1 MKVAPWIAKLRFTGE
16 TGSGELTCASS
27 GRESAVGLLGRAAR
41 PQQSGR
47 KGGGDPGGA
56 KGPRD
61 SVRSVVV

>member
-1 MKVAPWIAKLRFTGE
+1 MKVAPWIAKLRFPGE
-16 TGSGELTCASS
+16 TGSGALTCASS
-27 GRESAVGLLGRAAR
+27 ERESAVGLLGRAAR

-47 KGGGDPGGA
+47 KWGGDPGGA